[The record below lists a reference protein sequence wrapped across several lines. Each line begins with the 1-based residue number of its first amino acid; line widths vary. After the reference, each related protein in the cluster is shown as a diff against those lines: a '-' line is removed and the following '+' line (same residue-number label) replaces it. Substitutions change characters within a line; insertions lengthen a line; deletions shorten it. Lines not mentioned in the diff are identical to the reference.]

1 MVEVCGFGYDSKNDD
16 YKVVR
21 VVRWHDYLEG
31 QGYRQAEVYTLGM
44 NSWRKV
50 GSPDMN
56 VDHWIH
62 QAYLNG
68 AIHWLGHQ
76 NKRSCGVRF
85 DVSSEQL
92 DHLMAIPS
100 KISMLD
106 ISGASQDCIYTK
118 AARVQKIIPESTLSR
133 PESGRLHHVTLGL
146 GYDSVN
152 NDYKVVRV
160 ASSES
165 HKEGKLVSITQ
176 AEVHTLGMNSWR
188 EVAISPGV
196 NFK

>member
-1 MVEVCGFGYDSKNDD
+1 MAAAGNLLEDLMTDILSRVAVKSLLRF
-16 YKVVR
+16 R

-85 DVSSEQL
+85 DVSSEK
-92 DHLMAIPS
+92 P
-100 KISMLD
+100 
-106 ISGASQDCIYTK
+106 
-118 AARVQKIIPESTLSR
+118 
-133 PESGRLHHVTLGL
+133 
-146 GYDSVN
+146 
-152 NDYKVVRV
+152 
-160 ASSES
+160 SES
-165 HKEGKLVSITQ
+165 
-176 AEVHTLGMNSWR
+176 W
-188 EVAISPGV
+188 
-196 NFK
+196 